1 MSIETNT
8 PLADALETARVT
20 LVTIIAPITLSEAL
34 LNDLRDIGVSGYTT
48 SKVDGFGKHGTR
60 EFGLND
66 EPNVRI
72 DTLVSAEIARTIL
85 GRMNA
90 RSAVDGLVA
99 FAWEVEAVP
108 RRHFQQ

>member
-1 MSIETNT
+1 M
-8 PLADALETARVT
+8 ADAFETAKVT
-20 LVTIIAPITLSEAL
+20 LVTIIAPITLSDGL
-34 LNDLRDIGVSGYTT
+34 LNDLRDIGVTGYTT